1 MIMRPGIRSQRGL
14 TLTGMILTSA
24 VLIVLLLLAFKVVP
38 VYVEYFA
45 IQKHFKALA
54 EDPALR
60 GASRRQIENAWAA
73 RASVDD
79 LQAITADQILIT
91 KQGGGIVVSA
101 EYEKR
106 VHLFRNVSACF
117 EFKPSSE

>member
-1 MIMRPGIRSQRGL
+1 MRIPTRVGYQRGL
-14 TLTGMILTSA
+14 TLTGMIFASVVA
-24 VLIVLLLLAFKVVP
+24 IFILLLAFKVIP
-38 VYVEYFA
+38 VYTEYFA
-45 IQKHFKALA
+45 IQKHFKAMA

-60 GASRRQIENAWAA
+60 TASRRQIETAWAA

-79 LQAITADQILIT
+79 VRAITADQIVVT

>member
-1 MIMRPGIRSQRGL
+1 MKVPTRIGYQRGL
-14 TLTGMILTSA
+14 TLTGMILAS
-24 VLIVLLLLAFKVVP
+24 VVGILILLLGFKVVP
-38 VYVEYFA
+38 VYTEYFA
-45 IQKHFKALA
+45 IQKHFKAMA

-60 GASRRQIENAWAA
+60 TASRRQIEAAWAA
-73 RASVDD
+73 RATVDD
-79 LQAITADQILIT
+79 VQAITVDQIVVS